1 LTDRSLT
8 VTSSGELLGTYPI
21 EDVGVA
27 RVGGDRFD
35 LHVGSER
42 LVFTADDSLRF
53 SYEAVPLIESAQR
66 RPQVAA
72 SRLGAWLR
80 RLFPVAADTDAADSP
95 ATAPAPEPKVPTS
108 VGRAFTPTRDSP
120 SLSDMRQ
127 DLVRPAPDETGTGA
141 TAKGGAAVAEQ
152 APIARS
158 MSSDAA
164 SDTAP
169 PPGAPVG
176 SCIGIRSDGKICGS
190 AAVSERGFCF
200 AHDPDRH
207 VERREVMDKTTKAAD
222 RVRRSALE
230 NLDDV
235 VARLERAVAEVHEGR
250 LDPQQALAMASL
262 AQAMVETIELA
273 KSDEAR
279 RGQV

>member
-1 LTDRSLT
+1 M
-8 VTSSGELLGTYPI
+8 TSSGELLGTYPI
-21 EDVGVA
+21 EEVGVA
-27 RVGGDRFD
+27 RVGSDRFD
-35 LHVGSER
+35 LQVGSER

-53 SYEAVPLIESAQR
+53 SYEALPLIESARR
-66 RPQVAA
+66 RPQVTA
-72 SRLGAWLR
+72 SRFRSWLKR
-80 RLFPVAADTDAADSP
+80 RLPVVVEAEAPDREATPPAQEPKAPTPVA
-95 ATAPAPEPKVPTS
+95 
-108 VGRAFTPTRDSP
+108 RAFTPTRESP
-120 SLSDMRQ
+120 SLSEMRA
-127 DLVRPAPDETGTGA
+127 DLQRRTSEVVSAGTENPAMVGSEEVP
-141 TAKGGAAVAEQ
+141 V
-152 APIARS
+152 ARS
-158 MSSDAA
+158 MSSDPVHEQ
-164 SDTAP
+164 AP

-207 VERREVMDKTTKAAD
+207 VERREVMDKTTRAAD

-235 VARLERAVAEVHEGR
+235 VSRLERAVAEVHEGR

-273 KSDEAR
+273 KSDEAGR
-279 RGQV
+279 NRT

>member
-1 LTDRSLT
+1 MAVELDLTDRALT

-21 EDVGVA
+21 QEVGVA
-27 RVGGDRFD
+27 RVGSDRFD
-35 LHVGSER
+35 LQVGSER

-53 SYEAVPLIESAQR
+53 SYEALPLIESAHKR
-66 RPQVAA
+66 SQVTTN
-72 SRLGAWLR
+72 RLRTWLK
-80 RLFPVAADTDAADSP
+80 RLLATAEETADSS
-95 ATAPAPEPKVPTS
+95 TRQPKGSDS
-108 VGRAFTPTRDSP
+108 VARAFTPTRESP
-120 SLSDMRQ
+120 SLSDLRE
-127 DLVRPAPDETGTGA
+127 DLVRQSVPDTEAEGDAPSREP
-141 TAKGGAAVAEQ
+141 V
-152 APIARS
+152 ARS
-158 MSSDAA
+158 MSSDEAPEG
-164 SDTAP
+164 SP
-169 PPGAPVG
+169 PPAAPVG
-176 SCIGIRSDGKICGS
+176 ACIGIRSDGKICGS

-207 VERREVMDKTTKAAD
+207 VERQDVIDKTTRAAE

-273 KSDEAR
+273 KSDETGR
-279 RGQV
+279 DRH